1 MAKKLNIS
9 FVDLDR
15 AIEQRYHVSI
25 PSFFNK
31 YGEDAF
37 RILERN
43 VLEIVSDRDD
53 VVISTGGGTPCFGDN
68 MDFILSKGCVVYL
81 KMTSAAILSRES
93 RSKKTRPLL
102 ASLTDDEKAEKVKSQ
117 LKERSRYY
125 ERAHFCIEALT
136 PDIDA
141 LVELVNKD
149 VSLLSKIVNTSS
161 AVEAE

>member
-1 MAKKLNIS
+1 MRIFLVGYMYSGKTTVGKQLAKKLNIS

-25 PSFFNK
+25 PGFFNK

-43 VLEIVSDRDD
+43 VLEIVSDMDD
-53 VVISTGGGTPCFGDN
+53 VVISTGSGTPCFGDN

-93 RSKKTRPLL
+93 RSKKQGLYWLL
-102 ASLTDDEKAEKVKSQ
+102 LLMMKKLRKLNRN
-117 LKERSRYY
+117 LKKDLGTMKGLIFVSR
-125 ERAHFCIEALT
+125 L
-136 PDIDA
+136 
-141 LVELVNKD
+141 
-149 VSLLSKIVNTSS
+149 
-161 AVEAE
+161 